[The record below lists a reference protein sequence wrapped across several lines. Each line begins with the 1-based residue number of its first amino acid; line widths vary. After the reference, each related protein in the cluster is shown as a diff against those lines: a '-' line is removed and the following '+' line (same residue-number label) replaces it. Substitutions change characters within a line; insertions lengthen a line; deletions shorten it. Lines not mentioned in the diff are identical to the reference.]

1 MNKAAI
7 FALLLTPVAAQAA
20 EPACNAI
27 DDQLQR
33 LACYDQAAEAIL
45 NCQQQQDRL
54 DRLVCYDKL
63 NGTSAASLSPAPVV
77 AAAAPAAVTSSPQS
91 AEQEF
96 GLIKKADENEP
107 EQIQGTITKMSKDA
121 YGKFTITLDNGQSWK
136 QTESRNFRLSKQ
148 GTITISKAALGSFLL
163 TQEGRNGSVRVK
175 RVQ

>member
-7 FALLLTPVAAQAA
+7 FALLLTPVATQAA
-20 EPACNAI
+20 ESSCQSI

-33 LACYDQAAEAIL
+33 LACYDQAAEAIA
-45 NCQQQQDRL
+45 NCQLQQDRL
-54 DRLVCYDKL
+54 DRLVCFDKL
-63 NGTSAASLSPAPVV
+63 SGTTAATLNPAPVTV
-77 AAAAPAAVTSSPQS
+77 APPAAAASSPQS
-91 AEQEF
+91 AEQQF

-136 QTESRNFRLSKQ
+136 QTESRNFRLDKQ
-148 GTITISKAALGSFLL
+148 ATITISKAALGSFLL

-175 RVQ
+175 RVH